1 MVIGVG
7 LFSGIP
13 DIAFVVIHTIAALVA
28 LYYVFKTKGGDAMLT
43 WVFVL
48 LAVSAALYALV
59 HLDYVDGYT
68 THVLESVFMLVATIL
83 VGVHAVKCR

>member
-13 DIAFVVIHTIAALVA
+13 DIAFVVIHAIAAIVA
-28 LYYVFKTKGGDAMLT
+28 LYYVVKTKGGDAMLT

-48 LAVSAALYALV
+48 LAVSAAMNALV
-59 HLDYVDGYT
+59 HLNQLDGYT
-68 THVLESVFMLVATIL
+68 SHVLESVFMLVTTIL